1 MSVLDDA
8 KSHLAKAREFL
19 EAADIERDHELYN
32 AAISNAVISGI
43 NSKDAICLT
52 LTRTTQKSTNH
63 VNAVGELEAAGA
75 QTKHASTTSRLAG
88 LLELLLA
95 MKTRAQYAPYRF
107 THDDATTAIE
117 QAQALLDAAMAIA
130 R

>member
-8 KSHLAKAREFL
+8 KIHLAKAREFL
-19 EAADIERDHELYN
+19 EAADVERDHELYN

-52 LTRTTQKSTNH
+52 LTRTTMKSKNH
-63 VNAVGELEAAGA
+63 VDAVGELEAAGA
-75 QTKHASTTSRLAG
+75 MTQHASTTGRLAG

-107 THDDATTAIE
+107 THDDAVTAIE
-117 QAQALLDAAMAIA
+117 QAQKLLDGATTIV